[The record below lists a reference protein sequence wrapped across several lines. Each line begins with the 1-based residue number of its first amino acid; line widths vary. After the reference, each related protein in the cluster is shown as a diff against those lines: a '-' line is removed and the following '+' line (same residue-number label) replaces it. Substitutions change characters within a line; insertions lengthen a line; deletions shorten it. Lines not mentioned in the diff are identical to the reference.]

1 MLSNYLLNQ
10 QKILLIKDHIGIES
24 TAFKVVKKWL
34 CDGKGP
40 DAVPEPVELLHEQG
54 PFLFARISKLARSK
68 TPRELFQFVQRC
80 KRNPSVQ
87 YLFLWATEKNI
98 SGSFLVPYLEHQS
111 ELIVTLEDERHLTIL
126 VKKTGGSISNKR
138 YQYQLQEGCFS
149 LKELKKTDVWKT
161 VAAAVDTSS
170 VASVDPASL
179 GTFKIGHLKKE
190 EQEAKEALTLPFEFF
205 KTTPE
210 GGRVLYHPDAED
222 DLDEEDPDDDLLI

>member
-10 QKILLIKDHIGIES
+10 QKILLIKDHLGIES
-24 TAFKVVKKWL
+24 TALKVVTKWL

-40 DAVPEPVELLHEQG
+40 EAAPEPVESLTEQG
-54 PFLFARISKLARSK
+54 PYLVARISKLARTK

-80 KRNPSVQ
+80 KQNGSVQ

-98 SGSFLVPYLEHQS
+98 SAKFLVPFLEHQS
-111 ELIVTLEDERHLTIL
+111 ELIVTLEDERHLTIV
-126 VKKTGGSISNKR
+126 VKKSGGSISNKR

-149 LKELKKTDVWKT
+149 VKELKKTDQSKGIST
-161 VAAAVDTSS
+161 SLDSS
-170 VASVDPASL
+170 VASIDPASL
-179 GTFKIGHLKKE
+179 GSFKIGDLKKE

-205 KTTPE
+205 KATPE